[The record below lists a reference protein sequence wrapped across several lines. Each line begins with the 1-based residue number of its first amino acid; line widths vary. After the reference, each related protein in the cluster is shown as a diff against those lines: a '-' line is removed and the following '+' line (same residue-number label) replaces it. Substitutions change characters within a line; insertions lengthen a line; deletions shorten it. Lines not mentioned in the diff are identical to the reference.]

1 MEHLNTILDALGR
14 EMNRLNCTIA
24 TRDWQLRDA
33 NDKLDKAR
41 REAQDL
47 RADCATKCEER
58 IKDQIIMA
66 QTAKLAG
73 KLRAM
78 IARGDVAAAPYV
90 SDALDNILAVL
101 ADCAKEDN

>member
-14 EMNRLNCTIA
+14 EINRLNGIIA
-24 TRDWQLRDA
+24 TRDWQLREANEQLGVARQELLDA
-33 NDKLDKAR
+33 
-41 REAQDL
+41 
-47 RADCATKCEER
+47 RADVAVLADGR
-58 IKDQIIMA
+58 AKDQIIMA
-66 QTAKLAG
+66 QTAKLVG
-73 KLRAM
+73 KLRDM